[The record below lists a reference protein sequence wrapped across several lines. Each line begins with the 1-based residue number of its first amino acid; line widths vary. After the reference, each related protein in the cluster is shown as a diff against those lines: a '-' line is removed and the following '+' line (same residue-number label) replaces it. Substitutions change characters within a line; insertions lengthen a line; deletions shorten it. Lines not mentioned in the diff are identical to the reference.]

1 MNELPRSLKWIT
13 VWLLLGTAVF
23 LGAQAMLRERARPLI
38 ELQAGQ
44 VTLLRAAD
52 GHYHWPGEVNGE
64 PVDFLIDTGATR
76 STLPGVLAD
85 RLALPRGEPVRSQTA
100 AGPAEGWR
108 ATVDLRLQG
117 GPAVQRL
124 PVVVMPGMAGPP
136 LLGMDVLGRLR
147 LEQSEGRLVLSA
159 PDGAREPS

>member
-23 LGAQAMLRERARPLI
+23 LGAQAMLRERAKPLI

-52 GHYHWPGEVNGE
+52 GHYHWPGQVNGQ
-64 PVDFLIDTGATR
+64 PVDFLVDTGATR
-76 STLPGVLAD
+76 STLPGALAE
-85 RLALPRGEPVRSQTA
+85 RLSLPRGEPVQSQTA
-100 AGPAEGWR
+100 AGPADGWR
-108 ATVDLRLQG
+108 ATVDLQLQG
-117 GPAVQRL
+117 GPQVQRL
-124 PVVVMPGMAGPP
+124 PVVVMPGMQSPP

-147 LEQSEGRLVLSA
+147 LEQSDGRLVLSA
-159 PDGAREPS
+159 PAATREPG